1 MEDVVDRVEVS
12 QMVMVLEA
20 IAVAE
25 AVGALILVPQVVP
38 APEDAATPETPGL
51 LSAQRPAAG
60 RTREFDDI
68 PSVVR
73 ALLVGYDEV

>member
-1 MEDVVDRVEVS
+1 MKGSVDRVDVD
-12 QMVMVLEA
+12 QVLPVLEA
-20 IAVAE
+20 SAISE
-25 AVGALILVPQVVP
+25 L
-38 APEDAATPETPGL
+38 DAAAEVV
-51 LSAQRPAAG
+51 SAPSAPRSAPRPDAR

>member
-1 MEDVVDRVEVS
+1 MKGSVDRVDVG
-12 QMVMVLEA
+12 QVLPALEA
-20 IAVAE
+20 SAISEMDAAAE
-25 AVGALILVPQVVP
+25 VVSLPP
-38 APEDAATPETPGL
+38 APR
-51 LSAQRPAAG
+51 SAPRPDAG

>member
-1 MEDVVDRVEVS
+1 MKGSVDRVDVG
-12 QMVMVLEA
+12 QVLPVLEA
-20 IAVAE
+20 SAVSE
-25 AVGALILVPQVVP
+25 M
-38 APEDAATPETPGL
+38 DAAAGVVSPR
-51 LSAQRPAAG
+51 SDAG